1 MNAYA
6 YPAMVSDYTFLAG
19 MSRKADEFS
28 KGGKEPPPTTVNV
41 NGGSQV
47 GGTTPGA
54 ASGGK
59 LDLLKRK
66 MREAGLGGC
75 RFLSEGME
83 RRGKNQTRFQAK

>member
-19 MSRKADEFS
+19 MSRKADEFAQ
-28 KGGKEPPPTTVNV
+28 GGKETPPASVSA
-41 NGGSQV
+41 GSQV

-66 MREAGLGGC
+66 MREVGLGGC